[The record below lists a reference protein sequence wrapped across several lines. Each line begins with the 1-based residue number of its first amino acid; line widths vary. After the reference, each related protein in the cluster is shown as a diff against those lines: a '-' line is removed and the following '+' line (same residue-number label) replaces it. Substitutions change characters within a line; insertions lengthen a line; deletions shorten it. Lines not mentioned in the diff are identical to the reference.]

1 MAGGRLRFLDRLQP
15 LALLVMRAVLGAI
28 MIAHGSQKVFGG
40 IPQVMGMVSKLG
52 FPAWMGYFVAAAEFG
67 GGILVVVGLLT
78 RLGALGIAIDMAVA
92 VLKVHLKKGFLG
104 PGGFEFPLALF
115 ALAFALILFGAGPIS
130 LDWVFGGR
138 GEARH

>member
-1 MAGGRLRFLDRLQP
+1 LKVLDRLQP
-15 LALLVMRAVLGAI
+15 LAPLVMRAVLGAI

-40 IPQVMGMVSKLG
+40 IPQMMGMLSKIG
-52 FPAWMGYFVAAAEFG
+52 VPGWMAYLVAAAEFG
-67 GGILVVVGLLT
+67 GGILLLLGFLT
-78 RLGALGIAIDMAVA
+78 RLGALAIAIDMAVA
-92 VLKVHLKKGFLG
+92 ILKVHLKNGLRG

-115 ALAFALILFGAGPIS
+115 AMAFALIFIGAGPIS